1 MSKIGNYEVKKFPK
15 SRKMVFDLVE
25 QSAKKHHVK
34 AVFEVDVTTAREFFR
49 KHKEETGEKLSF
61 TGWVIRCI
69 GGAAKEYPEINSIR
83 KGRRKYYVF
92 EDIDIGIVVERI
104 IGGKRVPTKY
114 FMKKVNKK
122 TYREIHDEIR
132 KVQSQKLEG
141 PVLGEV
147 KEDKTA
153 HLVVKLPKF
162 IRNIIWW
169 QVNRK
174 PLMRKKHLGAITV
187 SAIGMF
193 AEQGGWGISMSSET
207 THFMIGGIGKKP
219 GVVNDKIEIREYL
232 SLTVMIDHF
241 IVDGGPFA
249 RFVQQLINLLQSGF
263 GLDEV

>member
-1 MSKIGNYEVKKFPK
+1 MNRIGNYEIRKFSK
-15 SRKMVFDLVE
+15 NRKMVFDLVE

-34 AVFEVDVTTAREFFR
+34 AIFEADVTIAREFFK

-61 TGWVIRCI
+61 TSWIIRCI
-69 GGAAKEYPEINSIR
+69 GEAAKEYPEINSIR

-92 EDIDIGIVVERI
+92 EDIDIGIVVERNI
-104 IGGKRVPTKY
+104 KGKRVPTKY

-122 TYREIHDEIR
+122 SFREIHDEIR
-132 KVQSQKLEG
+132 KVQSQKLDG
-141 PVLGEV
+141 PVLGDV

-174 PLMRKKHLGAITV
+174 PLMRKRHLGAITL
-187 SAIGMF
+187 SSIGMF
-193 AEQGGWGISMSSET
+193 TEQGGWGISMSSET
-207 THFMIGGIGKKP
+207 THFMVGGIARKP
-219 GVVNDKIEIREYL
+219 GVVDDKIVIREHL
-232 SLTVMIDHF
+232 ALTVMIDHF
-241 IVDGGPFA
+241 IVDGAPFT
-249 RFVQQLINLLQSGF
+249 RFLQQFLNLLQSGF